1 VRFPRFPHAHEL
13 KPCLRLLAGAL
24 TLSIAVLL
32 GPAGAHAE
40 PCANSGIPGTP
51 YEGFG
56 ADAAGGAG
64 QPIYRVTTLADSG
77 PGSLR
82 TALQDRAG
90 HRCIVFDVAG
100 DIVLRDQIYVRGA
113 FLTVDGFTAPSPGI
127 TLRDYGIGIWGTY
140 GAHDVILRG
149 LRFRDA
155 GQKSCAAGGTCYDGI
170 ELKNGASRV
179 VIDRVSSNHARD
191 GVLDLS
197 ASAGEEVTRDVT
209 IQWSIFSGAY
219 NQSLLY
225 RAIRVSMHHNLF
237 IDGVNRNPMVLWDK
251 SRATHPPGLQLDFR
265 SNAVVNFTAYG
276 TLVVDNG
283 TANVVG
289 NYYKAVSGISL
300 GTTPLPMRT
309 LTNTHGTV
317 YADGNVS
324 GDGVNVDAR
333 GTEPRE
339 FSAPAIT
346 TTDACR
352 AAYEVRKWAGA
363 RGPEFDLDTV
373 DSSSIARISTKQLP
387 GCSAESVVSTPPPPV
402 VSAPPPLDPAPLPK
416 PLAIPDLDAL

>member
-13 KPCLRLLAGAL
+13 KPFLRLLAGAL
-24 TLSIAVLL
+24 TLSIAVFL

-100 DIVLRDQIYVRGA
+100 DIVLRDQIYVGGA
-113 FLTVDGFTAPSPGI
+113 FVTVDGFTAPSPGI
-127 TLRDYGIGIWGTY
+127 TLRDYGIGIWGTR

-155 GQKSCAAGGTCYDGI
+155 GQKSCAAGGTCYDAMQI
-170 ELKNGASRV
+170 KNGASRV
-179 VIDRVSSNHARD
+179 VIDRVSSHHARD
-191 GVLDLS
+191 GVIDLGS
-197 ASAGEEVTRDVT
+197 SAGEEFTKDVT

-219 NQSLLY
+219 NQSLLH

-237 IDGVNRNPMVLWDK
+237 IDGVNRNPMVVWDQ
-251 SRATHPPGLQLDFR
+251 SRATHPPGLMLDFR
-265 SNAVVNFTAYG
+265 SNAIVNFTAYG
-276 TLVVDNG
+276 TLVVDHG
-283 TANVVG
+283 IANVVG
-289 NYYKAVSGISL
+289 NYYKAVPGISL
-300 GTTPLPMRT
+300 GTTPLSVRT

-317 YADGNVS
+317 YAAGNVS

-339 FSAPAIT
+339 FSAPPIT

-352 AAYEVRKWAGA
+352 AAYEVRKWAGRA
-363 RGPEFDLDTV
+363 AQNLIWTPWTAAPSPE
-373 DSSSIARISTKQLP
+373 SPRISCLAAARSLSCPVHHRHRCPLHHRNRTQ
-387 GCSAESVVSTPPPPV
+387 PPCPNRCRCPT
-402 VSAPPPLDPAPLPK
+402 S
-416 PLAIPDLDAL
+416 